1 MARMWVMFLT
11 SLLLVMTMNFYAVV
25 REPDLIDIED
35 LPNYPRETVKIEG
48 ILTSWIRDP
57 YGDGDDR
64 IDMQVMDREDGYT
77 VAEVR
82 WVKNGYINET
92 NLPEIGSI
100 VYVEGEIVEWNGS
113 IWLQSSGRGA
123 VYQKEGVSV
132 APSWTSM
139 SDLAKDPLAFDG
151 ESITVEGYIGKAL
164 APNLTRQSFYLQ
176 DNPSYSNA
184 DHMLYVRLEGRVL
197 EHYEAGSKVRL
208 TGWILFDSRNLRFQM
223 FSQAT
228 NLVVQQEAGPVHLR
242 WSADATALSYDIGK
256 MVTIDGTL
264 RSEST
269 GLMLRGPTADDALCA
284 IISGTDSPP
293 IDEYRDKWEGRLRWD
308 NGKATICMDIDLGN
322 QPIQEI
328 PRENIT
334 SLEDIA
340 LDPFRFANSSHT
352 IEGYIS
358 NPICPDYLKGYIQ
371 DYPAWTAGMVKVRIE
386 LSGARSECLEA
397 GQSVRMIGTV
407 VWDVEAARVVIRTSE
422 INLTGSVPG
431 YVTLTWGESYSDWRW
446 EENKRVELYGII
458 EEIDNG
464 TRQVLRQPGTNQTI
478 CIIGDGT
485 EASQFGEE
493 APTLTWRGRLILEND
508 MGGTSSAWTCIDIR
522 GHSQTWA

>member
-1 MARMWVMFLT
+1 
-11 SLLLVMTMNFYAVV
+11 
-25 REPDLIDIED
+25 
-35 LPNYPRETVKIEG
+35 
-48 ILTSWIRDP
+48 
-57 YGDGDDR
+57 
-64 IDMQVMDREDGYT
+64 
-77 VAEVR
+77 
-82 WVKNGYINET
+82 
-92 NLPEIGSI
+92 
-100 VYVEGEIVEWNGS
+100 
-113 IWLQSSGRGA
+113 
-123 VYQKEGVSV
+123 
-132 APSWTSM
+132 M

-151 ESITVEGYIGKAL
+151 ESITVEGYVGKAL

-397 GQSVRMIGTV
+397 GQSIRMIGTV
-407 VWDVEAARVVIRTSE
+407 VWDVAARVVIRTSE

-478 CIIGDGT
+478 CIVGDGT
-485 EASQFGEE
+485 EA
-493 APTLTWRGRLILEND
+493 PNLEKK
-508 MGGTSSAWTCIDIR
+508 
-522 GHSQTWA
+522 HLL